1 MEQQKEPEQC
11 ETAEDILITQYVN
24 PQLFCYVK
32 LEQLQ
37 TEGGYVRSME
47 KRLPKFCRPDRQRT
61 SYWPDK
67 YVIVNY
73 RPVKKLL
80 RGLVVAS
87 PARDRFLVWAIDY
100 GFTINCRTSDLYQLP
115 YHLHQRYINVEWGGI
130 HCVVPHTGGS
140 WSKVAARLLDKRLD
154 EAKRLIFK
162 LRHCSEEHQNL
173 GQLLMD
179 EPPVDAA
186 SYLVEMQCARMENEE
201 VSLEFA
207 RRVKQVNQVD
217 VAELNE
223 ADVKPSLRV
232 LTVLQ
237 LGKVI
242 CSLPAQ
248 VQPHVTSSCPL
259 SKESQQYLDSIL
271 GNRYHKLGSMTR
283 NLTCPSKQL
292 VRLEGLSR
300 IREKLAVPQSAKRL
314 SRIKSRADGSVD
326 TALSRPT
333 EANKVN
339 KRNVVTYYK
348 KSLEEVK
355 EKKTEAEE
363 QSKNP
368 PISANR
374 GEHDTDSLST
384 IQQLPEKP
392 TEVQK
397 PSSNDKL
404 QLLSYGLSHLSSDQN
419 PSSKSA
425 NLESTSEPKFV
436 KTIQPYQNKVICVY
450 DRSVKRDSMSASPLQ
465 TSSPNLNILKQ
476 VNRIFIP
483 KAIMSSENQP
493 IRPDKLKAIPDSYKI
508 TNVFTK
514 PDNLGHYTLSKES
527 IKPTQETSLELNS
540 DKLERIYKEYSNSNN
555 KPPVSNNSLEL
566 QRIYNAIRLPVE
578 TNAIAPKIC
587 SLENQVLAHSK
598 IPVQPVHSLG
608 NSLFCPEVLLAMQTM
623 NMKPTQATQRYAWPH
638 LMQGHSLALVDRIGS
653 GRSWCYLPPLCSQ
666 VVSSMG
672 TTGSGVSLGPVALLL
687 ADSVANAQAL
697 FHQCDQLMTGY
708 KTNILKVVNS
718 HAHSRQKLRLR
729 LLNSCGILVTT
740 PTHLKQL
747 LQDEMQLIDP
757 RRLKHFIIDDFDRMY
772 AAQSVL
778 LNELLQLLQSISKLR
793 LQLVLIAQQWHGKVF
808 LELLRRFDDN
818 PLLLF
823 GDFLEAAVYGRVK
836 LNVAVLRSN
845 RKIAQLLDYL
855 AAQHPLQRRTIIYCK
870 DEKELAVLRKALTEA
885 GYDCLESIDAA
896 RQQVKQLLLA
906 TDAVQQPPLSV
917 GNFELMIHYS
927 LPDSWSK
934 FSYRFRVFSENII
947 NCLLAQKLTT
957 RIVSFVILDESN
969 SHELPRLVQFFEAH
983 DFEMS
988 EQMQQM
994 VASCR
999 QLIDES
1005 RQLCPQILSS
1015 GECVQ
1020 LYCNRRHQPIRGDFQ
1035 RPCQAALSQPGTVL
1049 RGNIIKVYNPVHFA
1063 IMPVSF
1069 RGSESHSWQDA
1080 PNMATLR
1087 RLSTALEL
1095 HMSIGQNRRPK
1106 RTLNMS
1112 DVCVLH
1118 RQLKYQRVRIVDLS
1132 ERLVI
1137 VQQMDEGTELLK
1149 VQSMEL
1155 FECDARFAV
1164 EPPLAMDVRLCGLM
1178 PPIGEDDW
1186 QKEATAWV
1194 TKLLTNLNEN
1204 QHLQLTVELS
1214 MLNVVYAN
1222 DMAVLQ
1228 DCPALQTCV
1237 RATQLYDEL
1246 ILRNY
1251 AKSNEQIIKNLH
1263 KLHVEVVNE
1272 QTRFQQELPGLE
1284 AGPRAD
1290 EEAVKQNELDQDK
1303 AKQDEGLEEIPKITD
1318 CVENGELMQSAFS
1331 CQINSLDKYSNEN
1344 VKEMLT
1350 KSEGIELQHDSKS
1363 PFKNLDNTN
1372 DESEK
1377 IDTEINIEK
1386 ENDCP
1391 ANHLI
1396 NKDTLASKESIE
1408 LQEELQEELQ
1418 GQPSDST
1425 YLKDSMYT
1433 FMEILLKDLNS
1444 DDAALQDAAK
1454 NMMEGILAT
1463 DKTSPQKPNTP
1474 KLESNGDILPK
1485 SKLQL
1490 TPARLASALCC
1501 AAVADNA
1508 VRPRVCWHQ
1517 TLLQLELIIEQEV
1530 PQYQLVHRDNVL
1542 FYQVTETTPPQRCI
1556 LNLLGEVKILSEQQ
1570 HGYRLH
1576 IKLAKVGLRVYWP
1589 TLLDSLSAQQHCH
1602 WLVYDTER
1610 AKIPHS
1616 NAGRIH
1622 WMRYIR
1628 KQYVQQEGESD
1639 DGDDWP
1645 SDDRNDLSDI
1655 DVGINETADI

>member
-1 MEQQKEPEQC
+1 MEQQTDPEPRG
-11 ETAEDILITQYVN
+11 TAEAILITQYVN

-37 TEGGYVRSME
+37 TVGGYVRSIE

-67 YVIVNY
+67 YVIVHY

-140 WSKVAARLLDKRLD
+140 WSKVAVRLLDKRLD

-186 SYLVEMQCARMENEE
+186 SYLVKMQCARMENEE

-207 RRVKQVNQVD
+207 RRVQQVNQVE

-223 ADVKPSLRV
+223 ADIKPSLRV
-232 LTVLQ
+232 LAVLQ
-237 LGKVI
+237 LGEVG
-242 CSLPAQ
+242 CSLATQ
-248 VQPHVTSSCPL
+248 VQPHVTPSCPL
-259 SKESQQYLDSIL
+259 SKESKEYLDSIL
-271 GNRYHKLGSMTR
+271 RNRYHKLGTTTR

-339 KRNVVTYYK
+339 KRNVVTYYN
-348 KSLEEVK
+348 KSLEEINK
-355 EKKTEAEE
+355 NKTDAED

-368 PISANR
+368 SRKVGFNLDVHEPSSSANR
-374 GEHDTDSLST
+374 GEHDTDSLPI

-397 PSSNDKL
+397 PSTNDKL
-404 QLLSYGLSHLSSDQN
+404 QLLSYGLSHLSSEKN

-425 NLESTSEPKFV
+425 YLESTRERKFV
-436 KTIQPYQNKVICVY
+436 KTIQPYPNKVICVY
-450 DRSVKRDSMSASPLQ
+450 DRSVKRDSMSASPVQ

-493 IRPDKLKAIPDSYKI
+493 IRPDITKAIPDSYKN

-527 IKPTQETSLELNS
+527 IKPTQESSSKLDS

-598 IPVQPVHSLG
+598 IPVQPVRSLG
-608 NSLFCPEVLLAMQTM
+608 NSLFCPEVLLAMQAM

-638 LMQGHSLALVDRIGS
+638 LMQGHSLVLVDRIGS
-653 GRSWCYLPPLCSQ
+653 GRSWCYLPTLCSQ
-666 VVSSMG
+666 VVSSMR

-697 FHQCDQLMTGY
+697 FHQCDQLMTGH

-757 RRLKHFIIDDFDRMY
+757 RRLKHFIIDDFDRIY

-855 AAQHPLQRRTIIYCK
+855 AAQHPLERRTIIYCK

-896 RQQVKQLLLA
+896 RQ
-906 TDAVQQPPLSV
+906 
-917 GNFELMIHYS
+917 
-927 LPDSWSK
+927 
-934 FSYRFRVFSENII
+934 
-947 NCLLAQKLTT
+947 
-957 RIVSFVILDESN
+957 VS
-969 SHELPRLVQFFEAH
+969 
-983 DFEMS
+983 
-988 EQMQQM
+988 
-994 VASCR
+994 
-999 QLIDES
+999 
-1005 RQLCPQILSS
+1005 
-1015 GECVQ
+1015 G
-1020 LYCNRRHQPIRGDFQ
+1020 
-1035 RPCQAALSQPGTVL
+1035 
-1049 RGNIIKVYNPVHFA
+1049 KV
-1063 IMPVSF
+1063 
-1069 RGSESHSWQDA
+1069 
-1080 PNMATLR
+1080 
-1087 RLSTALEL
+1087 
-1095 HMSIGQNRRPK
+1095 
-1106 RTLNMS
+1106 
-1112 DVCVLH
+1112 
-1118 RQLKYQRVRIVDLS
+1118 
-1132 ERLVI
+1132 
-1137 VQQMDEGTELLK
+1137 
-1149 VQSMEL
+1149 
-1155 FECDARFAV
+1155 
-1164 EPPLAMDVRLCGLM
+1164 
-1178 PPIGEDDW
+1178 
-1186 QKEATAWV
+1186 
-1194 TKLLTNLNEN
+1194 
-1204 QHLQLTVELS
+1204 
-1214 MLNVVYAN
+1214 
-1222 DMAVLQ
+1222 
-1228 DCPALQTCV
+1228 
-1237 RATQLYDEL
+1237 
-1246 ILRNY
+1246 
-1251 AKSNEQIIKNLH
+1251 
-1263 KLHVEVVNE
+1263 
-1272 QTRFQQELPGLE
+1272 
-1284 AGPRAD
+1284 
-1290 EEAVKQNELDQDK
+1290 
-1303 AKQDEGLEEIPKITD
+1303 
-1318 CVENGELMQSAFS
+1318 
-1331 CQINSLDKYSNEN
+1331 
-1344 VKEMLT
+1344 
-1350 KSEGIELQHDSKS
+1350 
-1363 PFKNLDNTN
+1363 
-1372 DESEK
+1372 
-1377 IDTEINIEK
+1377 
-1386 ENDCP
+1386 
-1391 ANHLI
+1391 
-1396 NKDTLASKESIE
+1396 
-1408 LQEELQEELQ
+1408 
-1418 GQPSDST
+1418 
-1425 YLKDSMYT
+1425 
-1433 FMEILLKDLNS
+1433 
-1444 DDAALQDAAK
+1444 
-1454 NMMEGILAT
+1454 
-1463 DKTSPQKPNTP
+1463 
-1474 KLESNGDILPK
+1474 
-1485 SKLQL
+1485 
-1490 TPARLASALCC
+1490 
-1501 AAVADNA
+1501 
-1508 VRPRVCWHQ
+1508 
-1517 TLLQLELIIEQEV
+1517 
-1530 PQYQLVHRDNVL
+1530 
-1542 FYQVTETTPPQRCI
+1542 
-1556 LNLLGEVKILSEQQ
+1556 
-1570 HGYRLH
+1570 
-1576 IKLAKVGLRVYWP
+1576 
-1589 TLLDSLSAQQHCH
+1589 
-1602 WLVYDTER
+1602 
-1610 AKIPHS
+1610 
-1616 NAGRIH
+1616 
-1622 WMRYIR
+1622 
-1628 KQYVQQEGESD
+1628 
-1639 DGDDWP
+1639 
-1645 SDDRNDLSDI
+1645 
-1655 DVGINETADI
+1655 